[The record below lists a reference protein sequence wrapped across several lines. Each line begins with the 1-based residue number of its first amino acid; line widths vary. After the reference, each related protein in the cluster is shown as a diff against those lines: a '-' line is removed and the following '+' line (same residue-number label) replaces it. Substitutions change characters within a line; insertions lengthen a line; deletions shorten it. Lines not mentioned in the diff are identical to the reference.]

1 MHSIVEDIGTII
13 IIAAIVGL
21 ISYRFKQPIL
31 LGYLVTGVIVGPL
44 GFELV
49 KHLDNIKIISEIGL
63 ILLLFITGL
72 ELNPA
77 SLLSSGK
84 KLMTAGVGQFI
95 LCVLYGLLFFPLLV
109 SGGPGMETLYLSLL
123 CALSSTA
130 IVVKALNDKFELD
143 TLHGKISVGVLI
155 IQDLWAII
163 ILAFQPN
170 FDNFQISI
178 VALALFKSFLLVAF
192 GFLFSKHIL
201 KRICASVNRAPEMIL
216 SIAIGWCALVAWLA
230 GVLGLS
236 IEMGAL
242 IAGLSISSF
251 PYSIHITAKTQPL
264 RDFFMILFFVSL
276 GMQITMPDTR
286 ILILSGI
293 LTTFIILTRFLSI
306 VPLLLFS
313 GSGPRT
319 AFITSLN
326 LSQLSE
332 FALVIAAI
340 GLKMNHISENIFNLL
355 IYTMA
360 LSSILSSYFIKFNYP
375 LYGAV
380 EKWLKKRKW
389 FSSLKN
395 ETEKTEEESPS
406 IILLG
411 LHRGARALL
420 EILEDQLPQVLNKI
434 LVVDFNTELI
444 HELRNKNIH
453 ALFGDIS
460 HSDTLEHAEIKKAKI
475 IISTIPDLMLK
486 GTSNLNIVKTCR
498 TLTKEALILATA
510 DTLSDA
516 EILRKAGADE
526 VVLPHSLAGQFIADY
541 LSGAWE
547 NSLEKT
553 NS

>member
-13 IIAAIVGL
+13 IIATLVGL
-21 ISYRFKQPIL
+21 FSYRFKQPIL
-31 LGYLVTGVIVGPL
+31 LGYLITGVIVGPL

-49 KHLDNIKIISEIGL
+49 KHLDNIKTISEIGL

-77 SLLSSGK
+77 SLISSGK
-84 KLMTAGVGQFI
+84 KMLTAGVGQFI
-95 LCVLYGLLFFPLLV
+95 LCVLYGLLFFPLLLPRG
-109 SGGPGMETLYLSLL
+109 SGMEALYLSLL

-143 TLHGKISVGVLI
+143 TLHGRISVGVLI

-170 FDNFQISI
+170 FNNFQISI
-178 VALALFKSFLLVAF
+178 VAVALAKSFILVAF
-192 GFLFSKHIL
+192 GFLFSKYIL
-201 KRICASVNRAPEMIL
+201 KKICASVNRAPEMIL
-216 SIAIGWCALVAWLA
+216 SIAIGWCAFVAWLA
-230 GVLGLS
+230 GALGLS

-276 GMQITMPDTR
+276 GMQITMPDSR

-293 LTTFIILTRFLSI
+293 LTLFIFLTRFLSL

-319 AFITSLN
+319 AFISSLN

-340 GLKMNHISENIFNLL
+340 GLKMHHISENTFNLL
-355 IYTMA
+355 VYTMA
-360 LSSILSSYFIKFNYP
+360 LSSILSSYFIKYNYEI
-375 LYGAV
+375 YGAV
-380 EKWLKKRKW
+380 EKGLQKIKW
-389 FSSLKN
+389 FPLLKN
-395 ETEKTEEESPS
+395 EMKKTDEETPS

-420 EILEDQLPQVLNKI
+420 ELLEQQLPQLLNKI
-434 LVVDFNTELI
+434 QVVDFNTELI
-444 HELRNKNIH
+444 RELKTKNIA

-460 HSDTLEHAEIKKAKI
+460 HSDTLEHADVKNAKM

-498 TLTKEALILATA
+498 ALTKNAVIIATA
-510 DTLSDA
+510 DTFSDGEA
-516 EILRKAGADE
+516 LKKAGADE
-526 VVLPHSLAGQFIADY
+526 VVLPHTLAGQFIADY
-541 LSGAWE
+541 LSKAWE
-547 NSLEKT
+547 NTLEKKK
-553 NS
+553 